1 MPYIAP
7 EDRVSFDKKLE
18 PLLEWIR
25 NIKIPSGHLNYVI
38 TKTVLTYLGERPNYE
53 LFNSA
58 LGVLDAVSRELYRRK
73 VAPYED
79 LKIATNGDV
88 Y

>member
-1 MPYIAP
+1 MPYITT
-7 EDRVSFDKKLE
+7 EDRVSLDRKLE
-18 PLLEWIR
+18 PFLEWIR

-38 TKTVLTYLGERPNYE
+38 TKIVLEYLGERPNYDM
-53 LFNSA
+53 FNSA
-58 LGVLDAVSRELYRRK
+58 LGVLDAVPRELYRRK

-79 LKIATNGDV
+79 IKITMNSDV